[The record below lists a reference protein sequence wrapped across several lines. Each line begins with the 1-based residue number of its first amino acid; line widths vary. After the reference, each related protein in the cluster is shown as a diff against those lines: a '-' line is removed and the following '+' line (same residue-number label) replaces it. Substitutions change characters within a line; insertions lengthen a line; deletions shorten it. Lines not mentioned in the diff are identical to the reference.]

1 MYARSFKRPF
11 ALVYDPYTESV
22 EVVKEAHDL
31 KYGLD
36 RLKEELS
43 SFTEA
48 VDTLSNTVAS
58 K

>member
-1 MYARSFKRPF
+1 MFASSFKRPF
-11 ALVYDPYTESV
+11 AIVYDPYTESI

-36 RLKEELS
+36 RFKAELS

-48 VDTLSNTVAS
+48 VEALSNNIAI